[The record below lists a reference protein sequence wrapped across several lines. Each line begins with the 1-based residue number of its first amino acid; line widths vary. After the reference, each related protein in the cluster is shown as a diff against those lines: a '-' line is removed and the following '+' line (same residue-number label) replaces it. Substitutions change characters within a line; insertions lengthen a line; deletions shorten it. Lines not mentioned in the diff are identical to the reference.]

1 MRSVETNPRS
11 VVESGGDIVNRL
23 KWVLVVVAI
32 LLVIGVG
39 GFVAWASDTSQPM
52 PEALAALQ
60 SDAQVKVE
68 QGQWIVFQPVMT
80 EPATGLIFYP
90 GGKVD
95 ARAYAPAAHAIAAQ
109 GYLVVITPMPL
120 NLAVFGI
127 DKASD
132 VIKAFPG
139 VKRWA
144 IGGHSLGG
152 SMAASFAYK
161 HPQAIQGLVFWAS
174 YPADSDNMSE
184 RDLVVASIYATND
197 GLATAAKID
206 HSRALVPANTTWVRI
221 EGGNHA
227 QFGWYG
233 QQSGDGQAT
242 ISREAQQ
249 EQTITATLKLLEGLT
264 GSVR

>member
-1 MRSVETNPRS
+1 
-11 VVESGGDIVNRL
+11 VNKL
-23 KWVLVVVAI
+23 KWI
-32 LLVIGVG
+32 LLVVAVVLVIGAG
-39 GFVAWASDTSQPM
+39 GFVIWASGASQPM

-60 SDAQVKVE
+60 PDAEVNVAT
-68 QGQWIVFQPVMT
+68 GQWIVFRPAITQPT
-80 EPATGLIFYP
+80 TGLIFYP

-95 ARAYAPAAHAIAAQ
+95 ARAYAPAAHAIAAA

-152 SMAASFAYK
+152 SMAASFANK
-161 HPQAIQGLVFWAS
+161 HPDEIQGLVFWAS
-174 YPADSDNMSE
+174 YPADSDNLSATKFA
-184 RDLVVASIYATND
+184 VASIYASND
-197 GLATAAKID
+197 ALATGSKID
-206 HSRALVPANTTWVRI
+206 HSRSLLPSDTAWVKI

-233 QQSGDGQAT
+233 LQAGDGAAML
-242 ISREAQQ
+242 SRAAQQ
-249 EQTITATLKLLEGLT
+249 QQTTAATLQLLKRVEGIK
-264 GSVR
+264 